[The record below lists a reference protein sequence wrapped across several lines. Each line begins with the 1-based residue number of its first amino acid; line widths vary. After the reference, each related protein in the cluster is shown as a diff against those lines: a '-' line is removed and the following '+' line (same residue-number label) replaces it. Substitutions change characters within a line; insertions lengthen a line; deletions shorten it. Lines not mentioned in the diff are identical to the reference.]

1 MAQPASKSIEELL
14 AADDDLKFF
23 DDVNGERCVTIVT
36 KYWQYEMWCVTR
48 SWLLITKN

>member
-23 DDVNGERCVTIVT
+23 DDVNGDRYVS
-36 KYWQYEMWCVTR
+36 R
-48 SWLLITKN
+48 SMYVLRKVY